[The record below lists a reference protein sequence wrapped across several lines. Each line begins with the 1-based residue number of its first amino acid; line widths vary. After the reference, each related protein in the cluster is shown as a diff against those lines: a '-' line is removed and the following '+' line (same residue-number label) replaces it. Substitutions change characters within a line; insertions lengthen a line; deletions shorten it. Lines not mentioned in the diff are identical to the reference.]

1 MIMIKKSL
9 SLLGVKAVRTPAF
22 RVSLGYVPTP
32 NSHTST
38 EDLKKKDLY
47 RIPKERKAFQIAIFS
62 RFRRITLKGQQ
73 DDLAGKLSAATV
85 HWENRF
91 RKILWNAGQQVLS
104 QRFRRRALQLA

>member
-38 EDLKKKDLY
+38 EDLKKKDLTEFLK
-47 RIPKERKAFQIAIFS
+47 KEKL
-62 RFRRITLKGQQ
+62 FR
-73 DDLAGKLSAATV
+73 
-85 HWENRF
+85 
-91 RKILWNAGQQVLS
+91 
-104 QRFRRRALQLA
+104 LQSSVGLEE